1 MPQGQNRSKVNE
13 KSTVNKK
20 STQLSTPNILSS
32 YASGTNNLIGIAYIR
47 VKEPSLESLCIGK
60 KQYRPPSF
68 MPIGVAI
75 DKLLEVEQ
83 LPGESEKM
91 SFFLF
96 IFYFLIWATYNEETL
111 CVGFSRLGSEK
122 QKVVAG
128 SMKQLREVD
137 FGQPLHCLTIVG
149 KTHLVEEEMLD
160 FYRI

>member
-13 KSTVNKK
+13 K

-60 KQYRPPSF
+60 KQYRHPSF

-83 LPGESEKM
+83 LPGES
-91 SFFLF
+91 
-96 IFYFLIWATYNEETL
+96 
-111 CVGFSRLGSEK
+111 GFSRLGSEK
-122 QKVVAG
+122 QKVVAK

-149 KTHLVEEEMLD
+149 KTHPVEEEMLD
-160 FYRI
+160 FYRS

>member
-1 MPQGQNRSKVNE
+1 MVVREKKLEVEVKLIHNASIMNAVGVCALQIYHYGEIVSLPFCTETWRPDNFYEKIQRNR
-13 KSTVNKK
+13 
-20 STQLSTPNILSS
+20 
-32 YASGTNNLIGIAYIR
+32 G
-47 VKEPSLESLCIGK
+47 LELHTLCLLEEK

-83 LPGESEKM
+83 LPGES
-91 SFFLF
+91 
-96 IFYFLIWATYNEETL
+96 
-111 CVGFSRLGSEK
+111 GFSRLGSEK

-149 KTHLVEEEMLD
+149 KTHPVEEEMLD
-160 FYRI
+160 FYRS